1 MRGWRKAQVSFL
13 KLVITTLLVEQ
24 KRVRKDP
31 EAHTYPSHKRIE
43 ARCFAVHML
52 LERFNPPKEVVNHAI
67 RLALALYQGGDKM
80 DKFLGT
86 RRGFLTAA
94 GEYLAYGAS
103 RPIVEKVILEMA
115 RAGWHWHLPEMTWR
129 YLKRALSPKE
139 VRLLVKKFV
148 EGGGL
153 EKSTTDTLTKY
164 ICSCIPDKKEQHRLC
179 ATLEEAAR
187 KYHNWID

>member
-1 MRGWRKAQVSFL
+1 M

-31 EAHTYPSHKRIE
+31 EAHTYPSHKRVE

-67 RLALALYQGGDKM
+67 HLALALYHGGNKM
-80 DKFLGT
+80 EKFLGT
-86 RRGFLTAA
+86 RREFLTAA

-115 RAGWHWHLPEMTWR
+115 RAGRHWHLPEMTWR
-129 YLKRALSPKE
+129 YLKRKSSPQE
-139 VRLLVKKFV
+139 VRLLVKECMGSGDF
-148 EGGGL
+148 G
-153 EKSTTDTLTKY
+153 KSTVDTLMAY
-164 ICSCIPDKKEQHRLC
+164 ISECIPDKKEQHRLC

-187 KYHNWID
+187 KYHSGVD